1 MVNCYSAKM
10 KPYMKPYM
18 NHRVIN
24 YIPVYETFIN
34 NTFKYEIYKIAKEI
48 AIIRFLKILEK

>member
-1 MVNCYSAKM
+1 MVNCYSAK
-10 KPYMKPYM
+10 MKPYM